1 MLTAEISILYVA
13 NVMKSADFYS
23 SLLNLEAVEKSPTF
37 ALFILKNGF
46 KLGLWSSHTVEPGIQ
61 PAAFQPQPQSEIVFS
76 LPDWAAVDAL
86 YQEWGSNR
94 QITVIQKPVRL
105 DFGYTFSVQDAD
117 GHRLR
122 VCFLEEEA

>member
-23 SLLNLEAVEKSPTF
+23 SLLNLEPVEKSPTF

-46 KLGLWSSHTVEPGIQ
+46 KLGLWSSHTVEPGV
-61 PAAFQPQPQSEIVFS
+61 PPTAAQPQAQGEIVFS
-76 LPDWAAVDAL
+76 VPDLASVDAL
-86 YQEWGSNR
+86 YREWGFNR

-105 DFGYTFSVQDAD
+105 DFGYTFSVQDVD

-122 VCFLEEEA
+122 VCFLEDEA